1 VLEDPHCSMSELAQL
16 CGISVGSIRQ
26 ILVDDKENVLNKRGR
41 EYQLENNREQFY
53 RNTDDAETKHD
64 ARLHYLNY
72 KISMR
77 IRQANETETV
87 ILITEKLRK

>member
-1 VLEDPHCSMSELAQL
+1 MT
-16 CGISVGSIRQ
+16 
-26 ILVDDKENVLNKRGR
+26 KKKRFKQERWR

-64 ARLHYLNY
+64 ARLPYLNY
-72 KISMR
+72 KISIR